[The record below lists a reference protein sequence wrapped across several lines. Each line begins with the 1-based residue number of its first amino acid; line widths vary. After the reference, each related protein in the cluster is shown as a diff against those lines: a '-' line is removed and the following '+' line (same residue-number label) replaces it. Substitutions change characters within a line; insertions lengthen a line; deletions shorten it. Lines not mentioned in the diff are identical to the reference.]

1 MVNDELNWQK
11 ILEIGAS
18 SLGSSIGAA
27 IISEMFPSEDSAT
40 EAVGR
45 AVEEIC
51 NRIQKIIDQAFLDDY
66 VDRCNSIARRLQGYP
81 ESQDENILHSIYDDG
96 SDLVDHLTRFDKFE
110 GITALVYIC
119 TLHLT
124 DIKAL
129 SDIIPGYKTTLSR
142 CGKEYADLCEPRSD
156 RLVDFTNGSVG
167 EAMFGNSGNYDVITA
182 PTTSNSYPTLKYRF
196 YFVDEWDE
204 NLDTRAHIYDSDP
217 ILLTD
222 SLWYTES
229 PGTPRYKLTE
239 AGRNAPSIQR
249 IYADAISDIQ
259 SQRDNFLNVR
269 LDVAN
274 SMRENIRTAC
284 DEWRKL

>member
-1 MVNDELNWQK
+1 
-11 ILEIGAS
+11 
-18 SLGSSIGAA
+18 
-27 IISEMFPSEDSAT
+27 

-129 SDIIPGYKTTLSR
+129 SD
-142 CGKEYADLCEPRSD
+142 
-156 RLVDFTNGSVG
+156 
-167 EAMFGNSGNYDVITA
+167 
-182 PTTSNSYPTLKYRF
+182 
-196 YFVDEWDE
+196 
-204 NLDTRAHIYDSDP
+204 
-217 ILLTD
+217 
-222 SLWYTES
+222 
-229 PGTPRYKLTE
+229 
-239 AGRNAPSIQR
+239 
-249 IYADAISDIQ
+249 
-259 SQRDNFLNVR
+259 
-269 LDVAN
+269 
-274 SMRENIRTAC
+274 
-284 DEWRKL
+284 